1 MKKLTLL
8 AVCAIAFTACK
19 KETTTVQTIDGQDT
33 ITTTTSSTEV
43 GTAVIPDSADRAKV
57 RSEAEIRWQKAKADV
72 NAAIAKGDK
81 KAEEAARKAEAEA
94 KEAWEK
100 IKADT
105 KEAREDLKEGY
116 NNTLEKA
123 KIE

>member
-1 MKKLTLL
+1 MKKIFLSL
-8 AVCAIAFTACK
+8 ALISVVFGACK
-19 KETTTVQTIDGQDT
+19 KETTTIQTINGEDT
-33 ITTTTSSTEV
+33 LTTTTTTVDV
-43 GTAVIPDSADRAKV
+43 GNPIPDSTDRV
-57 RSEAEIRWQKAKADV
+57 EAQTRWEKAKADV

-94 KEAWEK
+94 KEAWDK

-116 NNTLEKA
+116 NNALEKA
-123 KIE
+123 KID